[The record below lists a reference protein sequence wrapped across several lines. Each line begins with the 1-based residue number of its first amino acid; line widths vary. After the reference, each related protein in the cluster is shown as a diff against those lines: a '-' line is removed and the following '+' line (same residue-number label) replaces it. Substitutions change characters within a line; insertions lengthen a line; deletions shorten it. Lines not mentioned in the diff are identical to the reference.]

1 MPPCFAGRVNH
12 KDAAAKDETEPQTP
26 MGTPRRLFI
35 AGNWKMNLDRAGSQR
50 LAGAVAEQSYSLSK
64 IDVAVFPAFPYL
76 ADVQEALLG
85 RRVAL
90 GAQNMHFEASG
101 AFTGEVSPSM
111 LADVGCKYV
120 ILGHSERRHVF
131 GETDEMVNRKVRAA
145 IQYGLQPILC
155 VGELLAEREA
165 NRTNEVVER
174 QLRTGLT
181 GVAFEHARDVTV
193 AYEPVWAIG
202 TGKVATPAQA
212 EEVHA
217 HIRQLLTSIFGAD
230 LAQCIRLQYGGSVKV
245 ENVGGLLEL
254 PNVDGALVGGAS
266 LKAEEFVGI
275 LQVAAKL
282 AK

>member
-1 MPPCFAGRVNH
+1 MS
-12 KDAAAKDETEPQTP
+12 
-26 MGTPRRLFI
+26 TPRRLFI
-35 AGNWKMNLDRAGSQR
+35 AGNWKMNLNRVMSQR

-64 IDVAVFPAFPYL
+64 IDVAVCPAFPYL

-85 RRVAL
+85 RKVAL

-101 AFTGEVSPSM
+101 AYTGEVSPTM

-131 GETDEMVNRKVRAA
+131 GETDEQINRKVRAA
-145 IQYGLQPILC
+145 LQYGLLPIFC
-155 VGELLAEREA
+155 VGELLAERES
-165 NRTNEVVER
+165 NRTNEIVER
-174 QLRTGLT
+174 QLRAGLS
-181 GVAFEHARDVTV
+181 GVAIEHLRSITL

-217 HIRQLLTSIFGAD
+217 HLRKLLTSMYGMD
-230 LAQCIRLQYGGSVKV
+230 LAQSVRIQYGGSVKV
-245 ENVGGLLEL
+245 ENVAGLLEL

>member
-1 MPPCFAGRVNH
+1 MS
-12 KDAAAKDETEPQTP
+12 
-26 MGTPRRLFI
+26 TPRRLFI
-35 AGNWKMNLDRAGSQR
+35 AGNWKMNLDRAMSQR
-50 LAGAVAEQSYSLSK
+50 LAGAVAEQAFSLSK
-64 IDVAVFPAFPYL
+64 IDVAVCPAFPYL
-76 ADVQEALLG
+76 ADVQEALMG
-85 RRVAL
+85 RKVAL

-101 AFTGEVSPSM
+101 AYTGEVSPTM

-131 GETDEMVNRKVRAA
+131 GETDDQINRKVRAA
-145 IQYGLQPILC
+145 IQYGLLPIFC
-155 VGELLAEREA
+155 VGELLAERES

-174 QLRTGLT
+174 QLRAGLN
-181 GVAFEHARDVTV
+181 GVALEHLRSITL

-217 HIRQLLTSIFGAD
+217 HLRKLLTSMYGAD
-230 LAQCIRLQYGGSVKV
+230 LAQAVRIQYGGSVKAD
-245 ENVGGLLEL
+245 NVTGLLEL

-275 LQVAAKL
+275 LQAA
-282 AK
+282 ARIGG

>member
-1 MPPCFAGRVNH
+1 MS
-12 KDAAAKDETEPQTP
+12 
-26 MGTPRRLFI
+26 TPRRLFI
-35 AGNWKMNLDRAGSQR
+35 AGNWKMNLDRAMSQR
-50 LAGAVAEQSYSLSK
+50 LAGAVAEQSLSLSK
-64 IDVAVFPAFPYL
+64 IDVAVCPAFPYL
-76 ADVQEALLG
+76 ADVHEALIG
-85 RRVAL
+85 RKVAL

-101 AFTGEVSPSM
+101 AYTGEVSPTM

-131 GETDEMVNRKVRAA
+131 GETDEQINRKVRAA
-145 IQYGLQPILC
+145 IQYGLLPIFC
-155 VGELLAEREA
+155 VGELLAERES

-174 QLRTGLT
+174 QLRAGLN
-181 GVAFEHARDVTV
+181 GVALEHLRSITL

-217 HIRQLLTSIFGAD
+217 HLRKLLTSMYGAD
-230 LAQCIRLQYGGSVKV
+230 LAQAVRIQYGGSVKAD
-245 ENVGGLLEL
+245 NVTGLLEL

-275 LQVAAKL
+275 LQAA
-282 AK
+282 ARIGG